1 MAAEALAATKKAK
14 AETKSQRVEDRLRL
28 QKLRSEGLT
37 EDTWEDGTV
46 EVMPLKRAGQLW
58 GAKGKEHGAKGK
70 DHGDTGKE
78 DGGKGKEHGDK

>member
-58 GAKGKEHGAKGK
+58 GAKGK
-70 DHGDTGKE
+70 DHGNTGKE